1 MPFPKFQPD
10 VIRVLPVWTAT
21 VDLEPTIPRGE
32 GPTGHRYVVP
42 IVGGHFFGALAPES
56 DTPTPFKGTIVSGG
70 FDIQRERRDGILELE
85 AIYHMLTDDGVM
97 IEIRNEAILTLTKD
111 DEIDY
116 SRSCIRVEAPIGKY
130 DWLNKRVIVGTVE
143 EIEVEKQVLIR
154 AFVLV

>member
-1 MPFPKFQPD
+1 MPVSRFKPD
-10 VIRVLPVWTAT
+10 VIGILPVWTAR
-21 VDLEPTIPRGE
+21 VNLEPTIPRGE
-32 GPTGHRYVVP
+32 GPTGDRFVVP
-42 IVGGHFFGALAPES
+42 IVGGHFSGALEPES
-56 DTPTPFKGTIVSGG
+56 DSPVPFQGTIVSGG

-97 IEIRNEAILTLTKD
+97 IEIRNEAILTHTMN

-116 SRSCIRVEAPIGKY
+116 SRSCIRIEAPIGKY

-143 EIEVEKQVLIR
+143 VVVPEKQVLIR